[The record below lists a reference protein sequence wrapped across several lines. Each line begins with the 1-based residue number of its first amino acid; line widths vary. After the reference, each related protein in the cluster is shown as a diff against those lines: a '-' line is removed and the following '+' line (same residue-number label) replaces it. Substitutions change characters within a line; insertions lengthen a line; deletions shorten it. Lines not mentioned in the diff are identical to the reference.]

1 MRAFI
6 NLVRFLVWTFSLM
19 PAQMVL
25 LALNTRAARRLP
37 MLYHRGVCRII
48 GFHVVIKGEQSRT
61 APVLFV
67 SNHSSYLDIIVLGSV
82 LEGSFVAK
90 SEVARWPLFGR
101 LAKLQRTVFVDRR
114 VSRTAGA
121 RDAMIAR
128 LKAGDRLVLFPE
140 GTSNDGNRVLPFKSA
155 YFGLAEKPVGGKL
168 LAVQP
173 VSVAYTRLD
182 HMPMGRRYRPEFA
195 WYGDMELPAHLWNVF
210 GIGPTSI
217 EVRFHE
223 PVTIERFRSRKE
235 MSAYCH
241 DTVAAGVAKSLAGE
255 PWRGVKKKKTRFRR
269 LREAAAAVGR

>member
-1 MRAFI
+1 MRSFI
-6 NLVRFLVWTFSLM
+6 SLVRFSLWTFSLI

-25 LALNTRAARRLP
+25 LALNSPAARRLP
-37 MLYHRGVCRII
+37 KFYHRGVCRII
-48 GFHVVIKGEQSRT
+48 GFHVVVKGEPSLA

-67 SNHSSYLDIIVLGSV
+67 SNHSSYLDITVLGSV

-90 SEVARWPLFGR
+90 SEVASWPFFGF

-114 VSRTAGA
+114 VSKTAGG
-121 RDAMIAR
+121 RDAMTAR
-128 LKAGDRLVLFPE
+128 LEDGERLLLFPE

-155 YFGLAEKPVGGKL
+155 YFGLAEKSIGGKL
-168 LAVQP
+168 LTVQP

-210 GIGPTSI
+210 GIGPSSI
-217 EVRFHE
+217 ELRFHE
-223 PVTIERFRSRKE
+223 PVTIEQFCSRKE

-241 DTVAAGVAKSLAGE
+241 DVVAEGVATSLAGE
-255 PWRGVKKKKTRFRR
+255 PWRGVQKKKTRFRR